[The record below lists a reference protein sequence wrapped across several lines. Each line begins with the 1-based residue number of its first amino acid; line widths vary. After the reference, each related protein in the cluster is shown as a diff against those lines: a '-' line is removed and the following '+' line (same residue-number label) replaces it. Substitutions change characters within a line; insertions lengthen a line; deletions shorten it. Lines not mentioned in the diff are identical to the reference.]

1 MNIKLKRKLE
11 RQAKATERQM
21 GNYSL
26 GCKKA
31 KGTKYSTNGLWKHN
45 DLNKP
50 KADIE
55 IWYKK

>member
-11 RQAKATERQM
+11 RQARATERAL

-31 KGTKYSTNGLWKHN
+31 KGTKYSTSRLWNHN
-45 DLNKP
+45 NTDLR
-50 KADIE
+50 E
-55 IWYKK
+55 TYQG